1 MFHKNEKGNMERD
14 THAGVTPFKVE
25 SGNNY
30 DFTVSIAKKIT
41 IPDCELTLYLL
52 ARCTNVEGSEWQYVC
67 PSNIINSK
75 PEANN
80 YEREPNVSSAGYF
93 RTGES
98 ANVNFNFTPK
108 KVGRYLFL
116 LTERYNNAML
126 GYFAIYFTGE
136 TNAIRTVSIQ
146 QATDRNS
153 AVFDL
158 QGRIRTQQL
167 PSSLRSVYIKNGK
180 KLLNR

>member
-1 MFHKNEKGNMERD
+1 MG
-14 THAGVTPFKVE
+14 
-25 SGNNY
+25 
-30 DFTVSIAKKIT
+30 
-41 IPDCELTLYLL
+41 
-52 ARCTNVEGSEWQYVC
+52 W
-67 PSNIINSK
+67 SK
-75 PEANN
+75 HEANN

-116 LTERYNNAML
+116 LTESGSNTIL

-146 QATDRNS
+146 QATVILLLFKEKKMS
-153 AVFDL
+153 AGIGTLVPIQKL
-158 QGRIRTQQL
+158 QLWKG
-167 PSSLRSVYIKNGK
+167 
-180 KLLNR
+180 